1 VSEASETLRYAV
13 RLPIVGYYLSQLAA
27 MLGLLTLVPL
37 GVSLYWG
44 DIAVAG
50 AYVGVIALLGLLG
63 LQGLGRPPP
72 GRIQENE
79 VLVVVGLAFVLS
91 PLLMSLPVA
100 ATGIDF
106 VDALFEAVSGVTTTG
121 LSALASV
128 ESHSPSFLF
137 GRAWMQW
144 YGGLGI
150 AVLSVAFLIGRH
162 AAARQLV
169 ETTQGEGLATT
180 ARRYARQVLIVY
192 VVLTV
197 VSTLVVWLLLGDGF
211 RALVHVLAAV
221 STGGFAPAD
230 SSLAALPAPATWALL
245 VCAALGACPL
255 VLWYGVFKSGGTRLF
270 EDPEVRALLVAV
282 LVVAGL
288 LALCLHG
295 SGAFGWGEALR
306 QGALLGLSAQTT
318 TGFST
323 LDVGSLDPAAKLAL
337 IGAMALGACSG
348 STAGGIKLLRLLVI
362 VRLAQFWLQRSAMP
376 PHAALRP
383 RLGGHTLDSEDIER
397 AALVIVLYLAVAAAA
412 WAAFIGY
419 GYTPLDALFE
429 VVSAVGTV
437 GLSAGI
443 TGPALET
450 PLKLL
455 LCVVMLLGRLEIFAL
470 LVLVYPPT
478 WVGRRA
484 NL

>member
-27 MLGLLTLVPL
+27 MLALLTLVPL
-37 GVSLYWG
+37 SVSLYWG
-44 DIAVAG
+44 DLTVAFV
-50 AYVGVIALLGLLG
+50 YVGIIALLGLLG
-63 LQGLGRPPP
+63 FQGLGRPPP
-72 GRIQENE
+72 GRIQTNE
-79 VLVVVGLAFVLS
+79 AVVVVGLAFVLA
-91 PLLMSLPVA
+91 PLLMCLPVA
-100 ATGIDF
+100 ATGIGF

-121 LSALASV
+121 LSTLASV
-128 ESHSPSFLF
+128 EGHTPSFLF
-137 GRAWMQW
+137 SRAWMQW

-150 AVLSVAFLIGRH
+150 AVLSVAFLLGRH
-162 AAARQLV
+162 AAARRLV

-192 VVLTV
+192 ALLTAV
-197 VSTLVVWLLLGDGF
+197 GTLLVWVLLGDGF
-211 RALVHVLAAV
+211 LAVVHVLAAV

-230 SSLAALPAPATWALL
+230 ASLAAVPLPAAWALL
-245 VCAALGACPL
+245 GFAAVGACPL
-255 VLWYGVFKSGGTRLF
+255 VLWYGLLGNDRSQLWK
-270 EDPEVRALLVAV
+270 DPEVRALVVAV
-282 LVVAGL
+282 LVVTGL
-288 LALCLHG
+288 LALCLHAG
-295 SGAFGWGEALR
+295 SGLDWGDALR
-306 QGALLGLSAQTT
+306 QGALLGVSAQTT

-337 IGAMALGACSG
+337 IGAMALGGCSG

-383 RLGGHTLDSEDIER
+383 RLAGNVLEPADIER
-397 AALVIVLYLAVAAAA
+397 ASLVILLYLVVAVVA

-419 GYTPLDALFE
+419 GHAPLNALFE

-437 GLSAGI
+437 GLSTGL
-443 TGPALET
+443 TGPELET

-478 WVGRRA
+478 WFGRRTTI
-484 NL
+484 